1 MVEEKIKISNK
12 FEIGKFMTFDL
23 SKEAPIYNWFY
34 YKEGYAPQMVE
45 YCLDYFK
52 KGMAGK
58 TPQNILDPFC
68 GAGTTLLYAKNSNI
82 PSIGV
87 DASYLATFVS
97 KTKVD
102 NYEQTDLEEIE
113 KFSNKIDKSHNPKI
127 KWEFE
132 LFDTRAAFPKRNLG
146 EILGIREKIED
157 IENEKAR
164 NIAMLALLS
173 VLPQTSVILKDGGVL
188 KIDRNK
194 MAAPAKKL
202 FKRKLKKMAADIKNS
217 QSKPEVPQVILG
229 DAREME
235 LENDSIDLCITS
247 PPYLNNVD
255 YSKIYGLELSLLTL
269 TKNEAEN
276 TRSRSVRSFIGKR
289 TQSEDSEVPQEVGEI
304 GTQIPI
310 VGNYFVDMEKNI
322 NELHRVLKENA
333 QAHIIVS
340 NSVIHE
346 NHILVDE
353 ILAQIGMRIGFS
365 GAEIIVGAERIA
377 DVKPQKV
384 KTRESIVILKK

>member
-1 MVEEKIKISNK
+1 
-12 FEIGKFMTFDL
+12 
-23 SKEAPIYNWFY
+23 
-34 YKEGYAPQMVE
+34 
-45 YCLDYFK
+45 
-52 KGMAGK
+52 
-58 TPQNILDPFC
+58 
-68 GAGTTLLYAKNSNI
+68 
-82 PSIGV
+82 
-87 DASYLATFVS
+87 
-97 KTKVD
+97 
-102 NYEQTDLEEIE
+102 
-113 KFSNKIDKSHNPKI
+113 
-127 KWEFE
+127 
-132 LFDTRAAFPKRNLG
+132 
-146 EILGIREKIED
+146 
-157 IENEKAR
+157 
-164 NIAMLALLS
+164 MLALLS

-194 MAAPAKKL
+194 IAAPAKKL

-217 QSKPEVPQVILG
+217 QPKSNIPQVLLG
-229 DAREME
+229 DARDME
-235 LENDSIDLCITS
+235 LENDSIDICITS

-289 TQSEDSEVPQEVGEI
+289 AQNEESQVPQELGEI

-322 NELHRVLKENA
+322 KELYRVLKENA

-365 GAEIIVGAERIA
+365 SAGIIVGAERIA